1 MRNGDESKHH
11 LIMDVIVVDLN
22 VLPVSIKGGVVND
35 EDGFFFC
42 HNEWALEEE
51 RCEALRGVSGAT
63 LSPKLSSP

>member
-35 EDGFFFC
+35 
-42 HNEWALEEE
+42 
-51 RCEALRGVSGAT
+51 
-63 LSPKLSSP
+63 